1 MSEKTLIVPV
11 LERAKE
17 AMNAKS
23 DYELAQKL
31 GVTTAAMSG
40 YKKRKSLPLEQ
51 CIKIAQISSVSLDWL
66 ILNKGN
72 KYGVPASHKPTPKQL
87 LTLKDKEHRIWLEM
101 LSYDLGNQDLP
112 LTESE
117 TKLACLL
124 KKVTAEISE
133 IKFYQANPNL
143 VKLLTNLEKRKFE
156 YPVDEIEQ
164 QTDIQNNQLNPE
176 QKMLLTGF
184 DSLTSEQ
191 QDCIFNFIR
200 RFVRGEEVACSKPA
214 IHISGGNVG
223 QANAGNGYIE
233 NLNIKND
240 KG

>member
-1 MSEKTLIVPV
+1 M
-11 LERAKE
+11 
-17 AMNAKS
+17 
-23 DYELAQKL
+23 
-31 GVTTAAMSG
+31 
-40 YKKRKSLPLEQ
+40 
-51 CIKIAQISSVSLDWL
+51 
-66 ILNKGN
+66 
-72 KYGVPASHKPTPKQL
+72 
-87 LTLKDKEHRIWLEM
+87 
-101 LSYDLGNQDLP
+101 
-112 LTESE
+112 
-117 TKLACLL
+117 
-124 KKVTAEISE
+124 
-133 IKFYQANPNL
+133 
-143 VKLLTNLEKRKFE
+143 KLLTNLENRKFE

-200 RFVRGEEVACSKPA
+200 RFVRGEEIVCSKPA

-223 QANAGNGYIE
+223 QANAGNGHIE